1 MGTDPFRGV
10 PCVEHI
16 LENGWYENRPKSNIS
31 NMKKYISLLP
41 TAAFLCIAV
50 SCVLDPIYDFP
61 HPSAVPAQIS
71 AELVGTKAVETLWNK
86 DKIGVIVT
94 ESPSS
99 DMTERYRNVEYVTA
113 STGTAAEFTA
123 AINRGGIYFRNDETV
138 KFSAYAPYFEGDA
151 TLYPGNDGEIA
162 VSTLTQPDAA
172 TAEKVDYLFAAEAT
186 ASKAAPMVKFA
197 FSHIMSRIIL
207 NVKVSTADGFDA
219 ADIDK
224 GVFELNGL
232 VHEGMVNVLT
242 GKAAASGQAS
252 FEWSLGANAQKS
264 APTAGKHRYVAVV
277 LPQSVPNGLTLKAVI
292 DGQTF
297 SIGGV
302 LAGELEAG
310 KSYTYDATL
319 KRTGLEF
326 TGSTILPWEPVDGG
340 SGDATMEP

>member
-1 MGTDPFRGV
+1 MDGTK
-10 PCVEHI
+10 
-16 LENGWYENRPKSNIS
+16 NRSESNIS

-41 TAAFLCIAV
+41 AAAFLCIAV

-61 HPSAVPAQIS
+61 HPGAVPAQIS
-71 AELVGTKAVETLWNK
+71 AELVGTKAVENLWNK

-99 DMTERYRNVEYVTA
+99 DLTERYRNVGYVTA
-113 STGTAAEFTA
+113 STGAAAEFTA
-123 AINRGGIYFRNDETV
+123 SVNRGGIYFRNDETV

-172 TAEKVDYLFAAEAT
+172 TAEKLDYLFAAEAT
-186 ASKAAPMVKFA
+186 ASKAAPAVKFA

-232 VHEGMVNVLT
+232 VHEGTVNVLT

-292 DGQTF
+292 DGLTF

-310 KSYTYDATL
+310 KSYTYDAIL

>member
-1 MGTDPFRGV
+1 
-10 PCVEHI
+10 
-16 LENGWYENRPKSNIS
+16 
-31 NMKKYISLLP
+31 MKKYISLLP
-41 TAAFLCIAV
+41 AAAFLCIAV

-61 HPSAVPAQIS
+61 HPGAVPAQIS
-71 AELVGTKAVETLWNK
+71 AELVGTKAVENLWNK

-99 DMTERYRNVEYVTA
+99 DMTERYRNVGYVTA

-123 AINRGGIYFRNDETV
+123 TVNRGGIYFRNDETV

-186 ASKAAPMVKFA
+186 ASKATPAVKFA

-207 NVKVSTADGFDA
+207 NIKVSTADGFDA

-252 FEWSLGANAQKS
+252 SEWSLSTNAQKS

-292 DGQTF
+292 DGLTF

-302 LAGELEAG
+302 FAGELEAG
-310 KSYTYDATL
+310 KSYTYDAIL

-340 SGDATMEP
+340 RGDATMEP

>member
-1 MGTDPFRGV
+1 
-10 PCVEHI
+10 
-16 LENGWYENRPKSNIS
+16 
-31 NMKKYISLLP
+31 MKKYISLLP
-41 TAAFLCIAV
+41 AAAFLCIAV

-61 HPSAVPAQIS
+61 HPGAVPAQIS
-71 AELVGTKAVETLWNK
+71 AELVGTKTVENLWNK

-99 DMTERYRNVEYVTA
+99 DMTERYRNVGYVTA

-123 AINRGGIYFRNDETV
+123 TVNRGGIYFRNDETV
-138 KFSAYAPYFEGDA
+138 KFSAYAPYCEGDA

-186 ASKAAPMVKFA
+186 ASKAAPAVKFA

-252 FEWSLGANAQKS
+252 SEWSLSTNAQKS

-292 DGQTF
+292 DGLTF

-302 LAGELEAG
+302 FAGELEAG

>member
-1 MGTDPFRGV
+1 
-10 PCVEHI
+10 
-16 LENGWYENRPKSNIS
+16 
-31 NMKKYISLLP
+31 MKKYISLLAA
-41 TAAFLCIAV
+41 AAFLCIAV

-61 HPSAVPAQIS
+61 HPGAVPAQIS
-71 AELVGTKAVETLWNK
+71 AEIVGTKAVETLWNK

-99 DMTERYRNVEYVTA
+99 DLTERYRNVGYVTA

-123 AINRGGIYFRNDETV
+123 TVNRGGIYFRNDEAV

-172 TAEKVDYLFAAEAT
+172 AAEKFDYLFAAEAT
-186 ASKAAPMVKFA
+186 ASKAAPAVKFA

-232 VHEGMVNVLT
+232 VHEGTVNVLT

-252 FEWSLGANAQKS
+252 SEWSLSTNAQKS

-292 DGQTF
+292 DGLTF

-302 LAGELEAG
+302 FAGELEAG
-310 KSYTYDATL
+310 KSYTYDAIL

>member
-1 MGTDPFRGV
+1 
-10 PCVEHI
+10 
-16 LENGWYENRPKSNIS
+16 
-31 NMKKYISLLP
+31 MKKYISLLP
-41 TAAFLCIAV
+41 AAAFLCIAV

-61 HPSAVPAQIS
+61 HPGAVPAQIS
-71 AELVGTKAVETLWNK
+71 AELVGTKAVENLWNK

-99 DMTERYRNVEYVTA
+99 DMTERYRNVGYVTA

-123 AINRGGIYFRNDETV
+123 TVNRGGIYFRNDEAV
-138 KFSAYAPYFEGDA
+138 KFSAYAPYLEGDA
-151 TLYPGNDGEIA
+151 TLYPENDGEIA

-172 TAEKVDYLFAAEAT
+172 AAEKVDYLFAAEAT
-186 ASKAAPMVKFA
+186 ASKAAPAVKFA

-232 VHEGMVNVLT
+232 VHEGTVNVLT

-252 FEWSLGANAQKS
+252 FEWSLSTNAQKS
-264 APTAGKHRYVAVV
+264 APTAGKHKYVAVV

-292 DGQTF
+292 DGLTF

-302 LAGELEAG
+302 FAGELEAG
-310 KSYTYDATL
+310 KSYTYDAIL

>member
-1 MGTDPFRGV
+1 
-10 PCVEHI
+10 
-16 LENGWYENRPKSNIS
+16 
-31 NMKKYISLLP
+31 MKKYISLLP
-41 TAAFLCIAV
+41 AAAFLCIAV

-61 HPSAVPAQIS
+61 HPGAVPAQIS
-71 AELVGTKAVETLWNK
+71 AELVGTKAVENLWNK

-99 DMTERYRNVEYVTA
+99 DLTERYRNVGYVTA
-113 STGTAAEFTA
+113 STGAAAEFTA
-123 AINRGGIYFRNDETV
+123 SVNRGGIYFRNDETV

-162 VSTLTQPDAA
+162 VSTHTQPDAA
-172 TAEKVDYLFAAEAT
+172 TAEKLDYLFAAEAT
-186 ASKAAPMVKFA
+186 ASKAAPAVKFA

-232 VHEGMVNVLT
+232 VHEGTVNVLT
-242 GKAAASGQAS
+242 GKTAASGQAS
-252 FEWSLGANAQKS
+252 FAWSLGANAQKS
-264 APTAGKHRYVAVV
+264 APVAGKHRYVAVV
-277 LPQSVPNGLTLKAVI
+277 LPQSVPNGLILKAVI

-310 KSYTYDATL
+310 KSYTYDAIL

>member
-1 MGTDPFRGV
+1 
-10 PCVEHI
+10 
-16 LENGWYENRPKSNIS
+16 
-31 NMKKYISLLP
+31 MKKYISLLP
-41 TAAFLCIAV
+41 AAAFLCIAV

-61 HPSAVPAQIS
+61 HPGAVPAQIS
-71 AELVGTKAVETLWNK
+71 AELVGTKVVENLWNK

-99 DMTERYRNVEYVTA
+99 DMTERYRNVGYVTA

-123 AINRGGIYFRNDETV
+123 TVNRGGIYFRNDEAV

-172 TAEKVDYLFAAEAT
+172 AAEKVDYLFAAEAT
-186 ASKAAPMVKFA
+186 ASKAAPAVKFA

-252 FEWSLGANAQKS
+252 SEWSLSTNAQKS

-292 DGQTF
+292 DGLTF

-302 LAGELEAG
+302 FAGELEAG

>member
-1 MGTDPFRGV
+1 
-10 PCVEHI
+10 
-16 LENGWYENRPKSNIS
+16 
-31 NMKKYISLLP
+31 MKKYISLLP
-41 TAAFLCIAV
+41 AAAFLCIAV

-61 HPSAVPAQIS
+61 HPGAVPAQIS
-71 AELVGTKAVETLWNK
+71 AELVGTKAVEELWNK

-99 DMTERYRNVEYVTA
+99 DMTERYRNVGYVTA

-123 AINRGGIYFRNDETV
+123 AVNRGGIYFRNDETV
-138 KFSAYAPYFEGDA
+138 KFSAYAPYCEGDA

-186 ASKAAPMVKFA
+186 ASKATPAVKFA

-207 NVKVSTADGFDA
+207 NIKVSTADGFDA

-232 VHEGMVNVLT
+232 VHEGTVNVLT

-264 APTAGKHRYVAVV
+264 APKAGKHRYVAVV

-292 DGQTF
+292 DGLTF
-297 SIGGV
+297 SIGG
-302 LAGELEAG
+302 GELEAG

>member
-1 MGTDPFRGV
+1 MDGTK
-10 PCVEHI
+10 
-16 LENGWYENRPKSNIS
+16 NRPESNIS

-41 TAAFLCIAV
+41 AAAFLCIAV

-61 HPSAVPAQIS
+61 HPGAVPAQIS
-71 AELVGTKAVETLWNK
+71 AELVGTKAVENLWNK

-99 DMTERYRNVEYVTA
+99 DLTERYRNVGYVTA

-123 AINRGGIYFRNDETV
+123 TVNRGGIYFRNDEAV
-138 KFSAYAPYFEGDA
+138 KFSAYAPYCEGDA

-186 ASKAAPMVKFA
+186 ASKATPAVKFA

-207 NVKVSTADGFDA
+207 NIKVSTADGFDA

-232 VHEGMVNVLT
+232 VHEGTVNVLT
-242 GKAAASGQAS
+242 GKAAASGLAS
-252 FEWSLGANAQKS
+252 SAWSLGANAQKS

-292 DGQTF
+292 DGLTF

-319 KRTGLEF
+319 KRSGLEF
-326 TGSTILPWEPVDGG
+326 TGSTILPWDPVDGG

>member
-1 MGTDPFRGV
+1 
-10 PCVEHI
+10 
-16 LENGWYENRPKSNIS
+16 
-31 NMKKYISLLP
+31 
-41 TAAFLCIAV
+41 
-50 SCVLDPIYDFP
+50 
-61 HPSAVPAQIS
+61 
-71 AELVGTKAVETLWNK
+71 
-86 DKIGVIVT
+86 
-94 ESPSS
+94 
-99 DMTERYRNVEYVTA
+99 MTERYRDVGYVTA

-123 AINRGGIYFRNDETV
+123 TVNRGGIYFRNDETV

-162 VSTLTQPDAA
+162 VSTLTQPDAEA
-172 TAEKVDYLFAAEAT
+172 AEKVDYLFAAEAT
-186 ASKAAPMVKFA
+186 ASKAAPAVKFA

-232 VHEGMVNVLT
+232 VHEGTVNVLT

-252 FEWSLGANAQKS
+252 FAWSLGANAQKS

-302 LAGELEAG
+302 FAGELEAG

-326 TGSTILPWEPVDGG
+326 TGSTILPWDPVDGG

>member
-1 MGTDPFRGV
+1 
-10 PCVEHI
+10 
-16 LENGWYENRPKSNIS
+16 
-31 NMKKYISLLP
+31 MKKYISLLP
-41 TAAFLCIAV
+41 AAAFLCIAV

-61 HPSAVPAQIS
+61 HPGAVPAQIS
-71 AELVGTKAVETLWNK
+71 AELVGTKAVENLWNK

-99 DMTERYRNVEYVTA
+99 DMTERYRNVGYFTA

-123 AINRGGIYFRNDETV
+123 TVNRGGIYFRNDENV
-138 KFSAYAPYFEGDA
+138 KFSAYAPYLEGDA
-151 TLYPGNDGEIA
+151 TVYPGNDGEIA

-172 TAEKVDYLFAAEAT
+172 AAEKVDYLFAAEAT
-186 ASKAAPMVKFA
+186 ASKATPAVKFA

-232 VHEGMVNVLT
+232 VHEGTVNMLT

-252 FEWSLGANAQKS
+252 SEWSLSTNAQKS

-292 DGQTF
+292 DGLTF

-302 LAGELEAG
+302 FAGELEAG

>member
-1 MGTDPFRGV
+1 MDGTK
-10 PCVEHI
+10 
-16 LENGWYENRPKSNIS
+16 NRSESNIS

-41 TAAFLCIAV
+41 AAAFLCIAV

-61 HPSAVPAQIS
+61 HPGAVPAQIS
-71 AELVGTKAVETLWNK
+71 AELVGTKAVENLWNK

-99 DMTERYRNVEYVTA
+99 DLTERYRNVGYVTA
-113 STGTAAEFTA
+113 STGAAAEFTA
-123 AINRGGIYFRNDETV
+123 SVNRGGIYFRNDETV

-172 TAEKVDYLFAAEAT
+172 TAEKLDYLFAAEAT
-186 ASKAAPMVKFA
+186 ASKAAPAVKFA

-232 VHEGMVNVLT
+232 VHEGTVNVLT
-242 GKAAASGQAS
+242 GKATASGQAS

-297 SIGGV
+297 SIDGV

>member
-1 MGTDPFRGV
+1 
-10 PCVEHI
+10 
-16 LENGWYENRPKSNIS
+16 
-31 NMKKYISLLP
+31 MKKYISLLP
-41 TAAFLCIAV
+41 AAAFLCIAV

-61 HPSAVPAQIS
+61 HPGAVPAQIS
-71 AELVGTKAVETLWNK
+71 AELVGTKAVENLWNK

-99 DMTERYRNVEYVTA
+99 DMTKRYRNVGYVTA
-113 STGTAAEFTA
+113 STGAAAEFTA
-123 AINRGGIYFRNDETV
+123 TVNRGGIYFRNDETV

-186 ASKAAPMVKFA
+186 ASKAAPAVKFA

-207 NVKVSTADGFDA
+207 NIKVSTADGFDT

-302 LAGELEAG
+302 FAGELEAG

-340 SGDATMEP
+340 SGNATMEP

>member
-1 MGTDPFRGV
+1 
-10 PCVEHI
+10 
-16 LENGWYENRPKSNIS
+16 
-31 NMKKYISLLP
+31 MKKYISLLP
-41 TAAFLCIAV
+41 AAAFLCIAV

-61 HPSAVPAQIS
+61 HPGAVPAQIS
-71 AELVGTKAVETLWNK
+71 AELVGTKAVENLWNK

-99 DMTERYRNVEYVTA
+99 DMTERYRNVGYVTA

-138 KFSAYAPYFEGDA
+138 KFSAYAPYCEGDA

-186 ASKAAPMVKFA
+186 ASKAAPAVKFA

-302 LAGELEAG
+302 LAGELETG

>member
-1 MGTDPFRGV
+1 
-10 PCVEHI
+10 
-16 LENGWYENRPKSNIS
+16 
-31 NMKKYISLLP
+31 MKKYISLLP
-41 TAAFLCIAV
+41 AAAFLCIAV

-61 HPSAVPAQIS
+61 HPGAVPAQIS
-71 AELVGTKAVETLWNK
+71 AELVGTKAVENLWNK

-99 DMTERYRNVEYVTA
+99 DMTERYRNVGYVTA

-123 AINRGGIYFRNDETV
+123 TVNRGGIYFRNDEAV

-186 ASKAAPMVKFA
+186 ASKAAPAAKFA

-232 VHEGMVNVLT
+232 VHEGTVNVLT

-252 FEWSLGANAQKS
+252 SEWSLSTNAQKS

-292 DGQTF
+292 DGLTF

-302 LAGELEAG
+302 FAGELEAG
-310 KSYTYDATL
+310 KSYTYDAIL

>member
-1 MGTDPFRGV
+1 
-10 PCVEHI
+10 
-16 LENGWYENRPKSNIS
+16 
-31 NMKKYISLLP
+31 
-41 TAAFLCIAV
+41 
-50 SCVLDPIYDFP
+50 
-61 HPSAVPAQIS
+61 
-71 AELVGTKAVETLWNK
+71 
-86 DKIGVIVT
+86 
-94 ESPSS
+94 
-99 DMTERYRNVEYVTA
+99 
-113 STGTAAEFTA
+113 
-123 AINRGGIYFRNDETV
+123 
-138 KFSAYAPYFEGDA
+138 
-151 TLYPGNDGEIA
+151 
-162 VSTLTQPDAA
+162 
-172 TAEKVDYLFAAEAT
+172 
-186 ASKAAPMVKFA
+186 
-197 FSHIMSRIIL
+197 MSRIIL

-232 VHEGMVNVLT
+232 VHEGTVNVLT

-252 FEWSLGANAQKS
+252 FEWSHGANAQKS

>member
-1 MGTDPFRGV
+1 MDGTK
-10 PCVEHI
+10 
-16 LENGWYENRPKSNIS
+16 NRPESNIS
-31 NMKKYISLLP
+31 NMKKYISLLSA
-41 TAAFLCIAV
+41 AAFLCIAV

-61 HPSAVPAQIS
+61 HPGAVPAQIS
-71 AELVGTKAVETLWNK
+71 AELVGTKAVENLWNK

-99 DMTERYRNVEYVTA
+99 DMTERYRNVGYVTA
-113 STGTAAEFTA
+113 STGTEAEFTA
-123 AINRGGIYFRNDETV
+123 TVNRGGIYFRNDEAV

-151 TLYPGNDGEIA
+151 SLYPGNDGEIA

-186 ASKAAPMVKFA
+186 ASKATPAVKFA

-232 VHEGMVNVLT
+232 VHEGTVNVLT

-252 FEWSLGANAQKS
+252 SEWSLSTNAQKS

-292 DGQTF
+292 DGLTF

-302 LAGELEAG
+302 FAGELEAG

>member
-1 MGTDPFRGV
+1 MDGTK
-10 PCVEHI
+10 
-16 LENGWYENRPKSNIS
+16 NRSESNIS

-41 TAAFLCIAV
+41 AAAFLCIAV

-61 HPSAVPAQIS
+61 HPGAVPAQIS
-71 AELVGTKAVETLWNK
+71 AELVGAKAVEELWNK

-99 DMTERYRNVEYVTA
+99 DLTERYRNVGYVTA

-123 AINRGGIYFRNDETV
+123 AVNRGGIYFRNDETV
-138 KFSAYAPYFEGDA
+138 KFSAYAPYCEGDA

-172 TAEKVDYLFAAEAT
+172 TAEKLDYLFATKAT
-186 ASKAAPMVKFA
+186 ASKAAPAVKFA

-207 NVKVSTADGFDA
+207 NVRVSTADGFDA

-232 VHEGMVNVLT
+232 VHEGTVNVLT
-242 GKAAASGQAS
+242 GKTAASGQAS

-292 DGQTF
+292 DGLTF

-326 TGSTILPWEPVDGG
+326 TGSTILPWDPVDGG